1 MLEAIVY
8 KIAILIYSFDD
19 SLFKFINQTIANSF
33 FDFLMPIL
41 RNKFTWVPV
50 YIFLF
55 VLMYNK
61 FKNKFI
67 LYVLYF
73 VIGFAIVDFSTHQF
87 LKPFFHRVRPC
98 YELMQVRLLLDSC
111 GGKWSFPSSHAANHA
126 FIAYG
131 LLLIPIFKNKLYTI
145 LIILWPILVG
155 FAQIYVGVHYPL
167 DILIG
172 YIYGILIAIL
182 WYKIFRRYLI

>member
-1 MLEAIVY
+1 MFEAIVY
-8 KIAILIYSFDD
+8 KIAILINSFDD
-19 SLFKFINQTIANSF
+19 SLFKLINQEIANRF

-41 RNKFTWVPV
+41 RNKYTWIPV

-55 VLMYNK
+55 ILMYNK

-73 VIGFAIVDFSTHQF
+73 ILGFAIVDFSTHQF
-87 LKPFFHRVRPC
+87 LKPFFHRDRPC
-98 YELMQVRLLLDSC
+98 YELMHVRLLLDSC

-126 FIAYG
+126 FISCG
-131 LLLIPIFKNKLYTI
+131 LLLIPLLKNKLYII
-145 LIILWPILVG
+145 LIILWPIFVG
-155 FAQIYVGVHYPL
+155 FAQIYVGVHYPA

-172 YIYGILIAIL
+172 YIYGILVAIL
-182 WYKIFRRYLI
+182 LYKFFRKYLF